1 MWSLHPY
8 WTRTWTYQEYHLP
21 ESEPN
26 CLCGQVDFKACII
39 NEKVQEKLPFKA
51 IAVADQ
57 FPQSQS
63 QDDQTRTHLKSMAT
77 HLIPGGNGFCFTMHT
92 DSRGARDQ
100 NQARH
105 LSKLFWRR
113 LRHQCS
119 DPQDRIHAL
128 YGMTP
133 AARDEYPPDYHKP
146 VEQAMKD
153 TV

>member
-1 MWSLHPY
+1 MWSLHPN
-8 WTRTWTYQEYHLP
+8 WTRPWTYQEYHLP
-21 ESEPN
+21 ESEPI
-26 CLCGQVDFKACII
+26 CLWGHLDFKACII
-39 NEKVQEKLPFKA
+39 EKVQEKLPLNA

-63 QDDQTRTHLKSMAT
+63 HDDQTRTHLKSMAT
-77 HLIPGGNGFCFTMHT
+77 HLIPDGNGFRFTMHT
-92 DSRGARDQ
+92 DSRRGRDQ

-105 LSKLFWRR
+105 LSQLLWRT

-119 DPQDRIHAL
+119 DPQDRIYAL

-133 AARDEYPPDYHKP
+133 AARDAYPPDYNKP